1 MIYSVKK
8 QKINYQETLDETIK
22 SIILEENN
30 IVKKP
35 NLLLH
40 SCCGPCSSYVISY
53 LKDFFNIHLL
63 FYNPNIQP
71 LKEFNHRKGEQL
83 RLLSYPEFSNVNFI
97 ESNYNPDKFFS
108 IIKGYEN
115 EKEGNK
121 RCEICYNL
129 RLKKAANIAKNL
141 NFDFFTT
148 TITVSPYKNA
158 EKINS
163 IGANLEKI
171 TGKRYLLS
179 DFKKK
184 DGYKKS
190 IELSK
195 KYNLYRQNYCGCIF
209 SKREKLKRSMDS

>member
-1 MIYSVKK
+1 MCSVKK
-8 QKINYQETLDETIK
+8 QKINYQEALDETIK
-22 SIILEENN
+22 SIIFEKNN

-35 NLLLH
+35 SLLLH
-40 SCCGPCSSYVISY
+40 SCCGPCSSYVLSY
-53 LKDFFNIHLL
+53 LKDFFNVHLF

-71 LKEFNHRKGEQL
+71 LKEFNHRKEEQL
-83 RLLSYPEFSNVNFI
+83 RLLSYPEFCNVNFI
-97 ESNYNPDKFFS
+97 ESNYNPDEFFS
-108 IIKGYEN
+108 AIKGYEN

-129 RLKKAANIAKNL
+129 RLKRAANIAKSL

-148 TITVSPYKNA
+148 TLTVSPYKNA
-158 EKINS
+158 EKINY

-171 TGKRYLLS
+171 TGKKYLLS

-184 DGYKKS
+184 DGHKKS

-209 SKREKLKRSMDS
+209 SKR